1 MIIVSLVISAI
12 CLIFF
17 IVIYCVVRDN
27 EKCHGNR
34 VNDLEQSLYDK
45 VETLNREI
53 FDMTKGLSGRMKI
66 SEDSFF
72 RNTKDIAASVYD
84 ARKEKEA
91 EESALA
97 EFKLTLKKLKGKL
110 VGVRASESD
119 SFIDELKVVDVLDN
133 GEYIQLSG
141 GKTYSAAKF
150 KKLFV
155 CVCKDKTNK

>member
-1 MIIVSLVISAI
+1 MVIVSLVVSVI

-17 IVIYCVVRDN
+17 IIIVSNGNWRD
-27 EKCHGNR
+27 NR